1 MRLERDWQNE
11 ANVVGISYAQQ
22 HALWLLHVQDGLTL
36 EELGKIAVWNKSTTS
51 VMVSRLE
58 QKGLVRKE
66 KAQEKGRTIKVY
78 LTEQGRVKIEES
90 VNTPECIGYMS
101 LFREADEEQ
110 LRAFLLELENVFD
123 LIDKGE
129 SQDFKRFI
137 DIYSKNL
144 LK

>member
-78 LTEQGRVKIEES
+78 LTEQGRAKIEES
-90 VNTPECIGYMS
+90 VNTPECIEYMS
-101 LFREADEEQ
+101 LFRESDEER
-110 LRAFLLELENVFD
+110 LKAFLLELENVFD

-129 SQDFKRFI
+129 SEDFKRFI